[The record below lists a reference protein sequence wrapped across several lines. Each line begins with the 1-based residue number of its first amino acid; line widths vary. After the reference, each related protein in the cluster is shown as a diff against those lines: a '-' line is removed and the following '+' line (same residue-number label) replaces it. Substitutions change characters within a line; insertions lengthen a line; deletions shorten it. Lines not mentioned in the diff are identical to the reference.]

1 MRGMNIHPTA
11 IIEDGAELGADVTI
25 GPMCNIGPSVRLH
38 DSVRLQRCVVVEGD
52 TEIGARTV
60 VHPFAVLG
68 GPPQHLKHGGED
80 TRLIV
85 GADVIVREHVTMNTG
100 TVEGGG
106 VTRVGDRGFFM
117 IGSHVAHDCN
127 IGSDVI
133 CSINVAVGGH
143 VEVGEGA
150 FLGGQSAIHQFCRIG
165 DYAFVGGC
173 AAVITDIIPY
183 ASAFGNHAQL
193 AGLNIVGLKRRG
205 LERSTIHDL
214 RAAYKVLFGNHD
226 TFKERVDRVREEF
239 SHCDEVRRIVN
250 FIDVDA
256 SRPLMTPRR

>member
-11 IIEDGAELGADVTI
+11 IIEDGAELGADVVI
-25 GPMCNIGPSVRLH
+25 GPMCYIGPSARLH
-38 DSVRLQRCVVVEGD
+38 DGVKLQKCVVVEGD

-60 VHPFAVLG
+60 VHPFTVLG
-68 GPPQHLKHGGED
+68 GPPQHLNHRGED
-80 TRLIV
+80 TKLII
-85 GADVIVREHVTMNTG
+85 GTDVIIRENVTMNTG
-100 TVEGGG
+100 TVDGGG

-143 VEVGEGA
+143 VSVGEGA

-183 ASAFGNHAQL
+183 ASAFGNHARL
-193 AGLNIVGLKRRG
+193 AGLNIVGMKRRG
-205 LERSTIHDL
+205 MERKTIHAL
-214 RAAYKVLFGNHD
+214 RAAYRILFGDHD
-226 TFKERVDRVREEF
+226 TFKERVERVREEF
-239 SHCDEVRRIVN
+239 SDCDEVKRIVN
-250 FIDVDA
+250 FIDVDT

>member
-11 IIEDGAELGADVTI
+11 IIEDGAELGADVVI
-25 GPMCNIGPSVRLH
+25 GPMCHVGPSVRLH
-38 DSVRLQRCVVVEGD
+38 DGVTLQKCVIIDGD

-68 GPPQHLKHGGED
+68 GPPQHLKHCGEK
-80 TRLIV
+80 TKLII
-85 GADVIVREHVTMNTG
+85 GADVVVRENVTMNTG
-100 TVEGGG
+100 TVAGGG
-106 VTRVGDRGFFM
+106 VTHVGDRGFFM
-117 IGSHVAHDCN
+117 IGSHVAHDCI
-127 IGSDVI
+127 IGDDVI

-143 VEVGEGA
+143 VKVGEGA

-183 ASAFGNHAQL
+183 ASAFGNHARL

-205 LERSTIHDL
+205 MERSTIHAL
-214 RAAYKVLFGNHD
+214 RAAYRILFGDHD

-239 SHCDEVRRIVN
+239 SDYDEIRRIVS
-250 FIDVDA
+250 FIDIDT